1 MVHMQKTIIRAKKGV
16 KIKSPILVE
25 GLPGIGLVGKIAADY
40 LVKSMNAKKIAN
52 IYSPYFP
59 PQVLMRKNGVVRML
73 GMRLYH
79 IPQKKNDILVLA
91 GDVQPSV
98 PEAHFEVCE
107 RILKYFKKKKG
118 QLIVTLG
125 GYGSGK
131 AAPNPKV
138 FGAANSQKLAEKF
151 SKTGIEFGKTK
162 GAIVGAAGLLL
173 GLAKFEKMDAICL
186 MGETHGA
193 YVDPKSSLAVIK
205 ALEKALGIRLD
216 TAKLEHEIKAGE
228 KFAKKIEEQMAKA
241 GGEQANAGI
250 NDLSYIR

>member
-1 MVHMQKTIIRAKKGV
+1 MQKTIIRVKKGV
-16 KIKSPILVE
+16 KIKSPVLVE

-59 PQVLMRKNGVVRML
+59 PQVLMRKNGVARML

-91 GDVQPSV
+91 GDVQPSL
-98 PEAHFEVCE
+98 PEAHFEVCGK
-107 RILKYFKKKKG
+107 ILNYFKKKKG
-118 QLIVTLG
+118 KMIITLG

-138 FGAANSQKLAEKF
+138 YGAANNKKLAEKF
-151 SKTGIEFGKTK
+151 SKAGIEFGKTK

-173 GLAKFEKMDAICL
+173 GLAKFEKIDAACL

-193 YVDPKSSLAVIK
+193 YVDPKSSLVVLK
-205 ALEKALGIRLD
+205 ALERAIGIKID
-216 TAKLEHEIKAGE
+216 TAKLEKEIKEGE

-241 GGEQANAGI
+241 GGEQAHAGI
-250 NDLSYIR
+250 KDLSYIR